1 MHGLWLT
8 AHEATQSRRRATL
21 CPSLEHLAQ
30 EHEGDRH
37 RGGFE
42 IKVVQVV
49 RFWRDEEVF
58 AQMIEAVDEGY
69 RGREHHQQIH
79 ARRPST

>member
-21 CPSLEHLAQ
+21 CTCLEHLA
-30 EHEGDRH
+30 EEDEGDRH

>member
-21 CPSLEHLAQ
+21 CTCLEHLAQ

-79 ARRPST
+79 TRRPST

>member
-1 MHGLWLT
+1 MHGLRLT
-8 AHEATQSRRRATL
+8 AHEATQSRGRATL
-21 CPSLEHLAQ
+21 CTCLEHLAQ

-42 IKVVQVV
+42 IKMVQVV

-58 AQMIEAVDEGY
+58 AQMIEAVDEGH

>member
-8 AHEATQSRRRATL
+8 AHEATQGRRCATL
-21 CPSLEHLAQ
+21 CSCLKHLA
-30 EHEGDRH
+30 EKNEGDRH

-49 RFWRDEEVF
+49 RFRRDEEVF